1 MTDEY
6 YEPQEENM
14 RLPKQRL
21 ISNPQF
27 QNALIRAKTMRG
39 RLAACYAMLSQ
50 TGAFSDSSPE
60 VWEIQQEVADHIP
73 EELQDG

>member
-6 YEPQEENM
+6 YESQEKNM

-27 QNALIRAKTMRG
+27 QNALLGAKTMRG
-39 RLAACYAMLSQ
+39 KLAACYAMLSQ
-50 TGAFSDSSPE
+50 TGAFSDSGPE
-60 VWEIQQEVADHIP
+60 IWEIRQEVAEHIP

>member
-27 QNALIRAKTMRG
+27 QNALIGAKTMRG